1 MIPMAFFIPSGRL
14 LNLSAIFAI
23 NSIAG
28 VNTLA
33 NNSPIGAMAAFS
45 LSTDPTNLF
54 IGESA

>member
-1 MIPMAFFIPSGRL
+1 MIPIAFFIPSGRL
-14 LNLSAIFAI
+14 LNLSAILDI

-28 VNTLA
+28 VSTLA
-33 NNSPIGAMAAFS
+33 NSSPIGAIAAFN